1 MKENVTSVLFS
12 SFSKCFPCTFFT
24 FDYSLL
30 SLSCSCKT
38 SPPQKKWL
46 NLDISPDPLI
56 LFTVPLPKLNVPP
69 TLYIHDTYPYHVP
82 WTNLPLCLP
91 CPLTLSTLNTYFVT
105 WPFLPSMPTMSPEAI
120 SDPIY
125 LVPWHY
131 LPPMPTM
138 SPEAESDPLP
148 FLSTLSPDPIYPLYL
163 PCPPILFIPYPCHVP
178 WPYLPPTSVMS
189 PDPIYPLPPPLHLP
203 RPCPFST

>member
-1 MKENVTSVLFS
+1 M
-12 SFSKCFPCTFFT
+12 
-24 FDYSLL
+24 
-30 SLSCSCKT
+30 
-38 SPPQKKWL
+38 SPEA
-46 NLDISPDPLI
+46 ISDPIYL
-56 LFTVPLPKLNVPP
+56 
-69 TLYIHDTYPYHVP
+69 VP
-82 WTNLPLCLP
+82 WHYLPP
-91 CPLTLSTLNTYFVT
+91 
-105 WPFLPSMPTMSPEAI
+105 MPTMSPEAI

-125 LVPWHY
+125 LVPWPY

-189 PDPIYPLPPPLHLP
+189 PDPFYPLPPPCISLDPVPFRHNNVKESVGGKPCSQEYARCNHHMRVWINLP
-203 RPCPFST
+203 ASGACNDQ